1 VCDDWSSFRAVAA
14 HATALKN
21 MWTRLAAETRL
32 GAFRLLDY
40 LILTSDT
47 IGDGFKQNARYFGLV
62 GAPFLLDIRE
72 E

>member
-1 VCDDWSSFRAVAA
+1 
-14 HATALKN
+14 